1 MIQSCYMT
9 TEELEQ
15 IRKIIREETI
25 NKEEFKA
32 EREYTRKLVKEEV
45 QDAKKALI
53 QKIDNSQE
61 DR

>member
-1 MIQSCYMT
+1 MT